1 MKAMDVIKQVDILE
15 PNQYGVGQKLRWLAM
30 LDGQVYEELL
40 SAYREGAEPP
50 GEYGSGDE
58 ELLIPMPYGESVYCR
73 YLQAMIAAENFESAK
88 YNQQIILYNAAYQQF
103 RDWICRSGRHRSS
116 GRGFRF

>member
-1 MKAMDVIKQVDILE
+1 MKAMDAIRQVDSLA
-15 PNQYGVGQKLRWLAM
+15 PNQYGVEQKLRWLAL
-30 LDGQVYEELL
+30 LDGQIYEEVMCAYEGRPEKPGAYSTGEEELL
-40 SAYREGAEPP
+40 V
-50 GEYGSGDE
+50 
-58 ELLIPMPYGESVYCR
+58 PMPYAEGIYGR

-103 RDWICRSGRHRSS
+103 RDWVCRNGRHKNR